1 MEAEDGKGQ
10 SCSRWLTQANRPL
23 LAALSLWFGLA
34 WDLKRFIS
42 SSRCVLL
49 SSCSVLAPRHA
60 QSFYLSLGLQ
70 DLIAA
75 HKMTFEV
82 V

>member
-1 MEAEDGKGQ
+1 MVDTAKQ
-10 SCSRWLTQANRPL
+10 STPCSP
-23 LAALSLWFGLA
+23 SLWFGLT

-49 SSCSVLAPRHA
+49 SNCGVLAPRHTH
-60 QSFYLSLGLQ
+60 SFYLSLGLQ
-70 DLIAA
+70 DLITA
-75 HKMTFEV
+75 HKMSFEV